1 MSPDGVLSG
10 KEEIPMF
17 SKGESGELS
26 VVTVVVGLAR
36 AQMTG
41 CRDLTTV
48 GEMGSDGGQYGP
60 CGPCRCLLCH
70 DSLWHFLII

>member
-26 VVTVVVGLAR
+26 AVTVVVGLAR

-48 GEMGSDGGQYGP
+48 GEMG
-60 CGPCRCLLCH
+60 
-70 DSLWHFLII
+70 